1 VAALHLQHLVL
12 CEIHRQLGE
21 TTALHLSRLLG
32 VNLRTAQRITS
43 GEHLLRADE
52 LVELAGLFGDDVLDV
67 IPRSVVELFPEPYR
81 SYLADWTPGSQQLPA
96 FAASPVLE
104 VIDWEGVTSDLGSW
118 LADELSAGRIG
129 LVSEAVVA
137 HHVAAF
143 LATEAIPSSLLMM
156 VGAPGDYPACWLGMT
171 VLTRIPTYLCLG
183 YLLDPLRDP
192 IGAFRDALSVFYK
205 ALPYDGERVG
215 LLCLG
220 QRIRGQMQVHV
231 PGLAAAQPGDV
242 VTIPFQVGGQLDMA
256 AVRDERAPD
265 LRLTVR
271 ASSASD
277 PNAYALAVGIGKVT

>member
-1 VAALHLQHLVL
+1 
-12 CEIHRQLGE
+12 
-21 TTALHLSRLLG
+21 
-32 VNLRTAQRITS
+32 
-43 GEHLLRADE
+43 
-52 LVELAGLFGDDVLDV
+52 
-67 IPRSVVELFPEPYR
+67 
-81 SYLADWTPGSQQLPA
+81 
-96 FAASPVLE
+96 VLE